1 MKYATGRI
9 LTIVLV
15 SLVCLSVPGYAL
27 AASDAKKILD
37 SYGEESGLF
46 VIVGCGDPRAPQLA
60 TDLGKNGNSLVHVIA
75 SSEGELANVNKAIAS
90 FDDGSVTCL
99 K

>member
-1 MKYATGRI
+1 M
-9 LTIVLV
+9 
-15 SLVCLSVPGYAL
+15 S
-27 AASDAKKILD
+27 AA
-37 SYGEESGLF
+37 ET
-46 VIVGCGDPRAPQLA
+46 RAPQLA